1 MYIFLGLVGELE
13 TLCHLFKHCLHIH
26 KYLITVL
33 WLLLLLYSS
42 SFSLVCIKKNSI
54 VYVDLSLL
62 LLCFVLF
69 CFGGFFWW
77 ENISI
82 RIFILSSR
90 LLGDVFLIYC
100 KNKGSQSL
108 SADQLYN
115 TNLHFIR
122 NLPFL
127 SELSHKDRVLSVFK
141 KFHSHQSNTWKISL
155 QNFNIWYVTF
165 DHFMKINHAGS
176 RQDEYTLQFFLL
188 AHLGERL

>member
-1 MYIFLGLVGELE
+1 M
-13 TLCHLFKHCLHIH
+13 HIQE
-26 KYLITVL
+26 YLITVL

-42 SFSLVCIKKNSI
+42 SFSLVCIKKNLHCLCWPII
-54 VYVDLSLL
+54 VS
-62 LLCFVLF
+62 F
-69 CFGGFFWW
+69 CFFVRKYI
-77 ENISI
+77 NTH
-82 RIFILSSR
+82 FILSSR
-90 LLGDVFLIYC
+90 LLGDVFLVYC

-115 TNLHFIR
+115 TNLHSIR
-122 NLPFL
+122 NLPLL

-141 KFHSHQSNTWKISL
+141 EFHSQKSNTWKISL

>member
-1 MYIFLGLVGELE
+1 M
-13 TLCHLFKHCLHIH
+13 HIQE
-26 KYLITVL
+26 YLITVL

-54 VYVDLSLL
+54 VYVDLSLF
-62 LLCFVLF
+62 LLCFLIFF
-69 CFGGFFWW
+69 CFFMRKYI
-77 ENISI
+77 NTH
-82 RIFILSSR
+82 FILSSR
-90 LLGDVFLIYC
+90 LLGDVFLVYC

-115 TNLHFIR
+115 TNLHSIR
-122 NLPFL
+122 NLPLL

-141 KFHSHQSNTWKISL
+141 EFHSQKSNTWKISL